1 MKRRTKDLGS
11 TSRVGTKRW
20 NPQSSQRLLNR
31 GCLVASAIVV
41 ALAVAAC
48 SGAKPNGAAEPI
60 QSATGS
66 TRMSVERGELDGVW
80 WKPRTPDVSLD
91 IPLIFQIGP
100 GDLFVLDGRAQLTS
114 PVFSGSY
121 TYDDSVVTYSGNQV
135 SDGPCDS
142 PGGDNRLAVTV
153 LDEGRIAT
161 EVVAAE
167 GCNGKVGSPG
177 MMIRLSPGSETGEG
191 ILPPEG
197 EYDDSFQFPSQL
209 NGIWLRQGTGEI
221 LYFHSADNTYARTTT
236 GDLVGTPRDRGS
248 FEFLPAE
255 ADQRSATIIFT
266 SDGSGDCP
274 PGETM
279 TWASVHWNRVPR
291 AMDPPLGPIGAVK
304 TDAAD
309 SCGISSGDQ
318 TWIHIAGA

>member
-1 MKRRTKDLGS
+1 MKGRTSGIGS
-11 TSRVGTKRW
+11 TTRVGSRCWK
-20 NPQSSQRLLNR
+20 PQSPQRLVKR
-31 GCLVASAIVV
+31 SCFVASAIVV

-48 SGAKPNGAAEPI
+48 SGVEPTGTTEPI
-60 QSATGS
+60 ESATDS
-66 TRMSVERGELDGVW
+66 TQMAVERGELDGVW

-91 IPLIFQIGP
+91 IPVVFQIGP

-121 TYDDSVVTYSGNQV
+121 TYVEDVVTYSGNQI
-135 SDGPCDS
+135 SDGPCES
-142 PGGDNRLAVTV
+142 PGGPNQLAVTV
-153 LDEGRIAT
+153 LDEGKIAT

-167 GCNGKVGSPG
+167 GCNGKVGTPG
-177 MMIRLSPGSETGEG
+177 MMIRLSPRSEAGEG
-191 ILPPEG
+191 IAPPEG

-221 LYFHSADNTYARTTT
+221 LYVHSADSTYARTTT
-236 GDLVGTPRDRGS
+236 GDLVEAPLDSGT
-248 FEFLPAE
+248 FEFIASG
-255 ADQRSATIIFT
+255 ADQETTTLMFT
-266 SDGSGDCP
+266 SDGSGDCS

-279 TWASVHWNRVPR
+279 TWTAVQWNRVPP

-309 SCGISSGDQ
+309 SCGISSGSQ
-318 TWIHIAGA
+318 TWIHVAGA